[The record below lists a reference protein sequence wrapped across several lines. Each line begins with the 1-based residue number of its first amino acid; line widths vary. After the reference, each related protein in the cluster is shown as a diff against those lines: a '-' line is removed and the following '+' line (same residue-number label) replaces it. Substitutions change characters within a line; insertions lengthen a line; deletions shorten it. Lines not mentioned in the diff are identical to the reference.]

1 MTLFSMTKRGPFA
14 AKTLTPF
21 GILTLEPT
29 LLLGAGVGRFWG
41 TRAEMYWTM
50 MCEAA
55 LSHAT
60 RFCYLITAK

>member
-1 MTLFSMTKRGPFA
+1 MTLFSMTKRGPFP

-21 GILTLEPT
+21 GILTLEPA
-29 LLLGAGVGRFWG
+29 LLWVRGVGRFLG
-41 TRAEMYWTM
+41 RTRAEMYWTM

-60 RFCYLITAK
+60 RF

>member
-1 MTLFSMTKRGPFA
+1 MTKRGPFPA
-14 AKTLTPF
+14 QRLTPF
-21 GILTLEPT
+21 GILLVEPA

-55 LSHAT
+55 LSHVT
-60 RFCYLITAK
+60 RF